1 VPCRNWVDAATPNRG
16 VGLSLVGY
24 TDSADWGRLPPKKYN
39 FQKNAVDV
47 ESFLSLKGVGNETRM
62 ACPCD
67 YNNFGAPFD
76 DSDADIILRSLPSAS
91 PPGWDRTSATHFR
104 VHKLFLI
111 KASPE
116 FKRLLCEPTPSQCP
130 NQDEEPG
137 ITRDNY
143 DNLPVLCLSEDR
155 ETLHSLL
162 TAIYPTDVAYPQ
174 TLEAMMKTHAA
185 AKKYGMSF
193 ALTLFRTYCT
203 SVAPVVTTENAFLAF
218 FLAFNK
224 GLKEEALEAAR
235 LCLSLP
241 LTLEALDEELYH
253 ASGPA
258 LEALWKHREAALR
271 AIVEGVMACRTEVGD
286 LRGWCPP
293 HDSCAKLGPR
303 PRQQLGLFAAKV
315 IADFSLMNISSF
327 IEIMST
333 HGVFQCPSCKT
344 PLRLDFRRLFTCLER
359 YVDDSIERASP
370 TFLDS

>member
-1 VPCRNWVDAATPNRG
+1 
-16 VGLSLVGY
+16 
-24 TDSADWGRLPPKKYN
+24 
-39 FQKNAVDV
+39 
-47 ESFLSLKGVGNETRM
+47 M

-67 YNNFGAPFD
+67 YYNFGPPFD

-91 PPGWDRTSATHFR
+91 PGSDRTSATHFR
-104 VHKLFLI
+104 VHRLFLI

-116 FKRLLCEPTPSQCP
+116 FKRLLCEPTPTLSQYP
-130 NQDEEPG
+130 NQDEEAG
-137 ITRDNY
+137 ITRDSY
-143 DNLPVLCLSEDR
+143 DDLPVLCLSEDR

-218 FLAFNK
+218 FLAFNS

-241 LTLEALDEELYH
+241 LTFEALDQELYN

-258 LEALWKHREAALR
+258 LEALWRHREMALR
-271 AIVEGVMACRTEVGD
+271 AIVEGVTACRTVVGD
-286 LRGWCPP
+286 FRGWCSP

-303 PRQQLGLFAAKV
+303 LRQQFGTFAAKV

-327 IEIMST
+327 IEIMSSQ
-333 HGVFQCPSCKT
+333 GVFQCPSCRA
-344 PLRLDFRRLFTCLER
+344 PIRLNFRRLFMCLER
-359 YVDDSIERASP
+359 YVNDSIKRASP
-370 TFLDS
+370 AFLDS